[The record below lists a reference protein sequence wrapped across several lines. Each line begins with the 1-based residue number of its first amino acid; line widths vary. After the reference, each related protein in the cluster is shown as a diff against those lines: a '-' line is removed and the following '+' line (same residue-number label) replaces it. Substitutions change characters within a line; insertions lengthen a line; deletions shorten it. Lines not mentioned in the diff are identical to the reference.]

1 MEYRKVHETG
11 TIFVGRPAAA
21 YGLRWRRVFPG
32 EERQLRVLRRWLASL
47 LPDCP
52 AQDDIASV
60 ATELGANAIRHT
72 ASGRSGKFAVE
83 IAWHEA
89 VVRVTVADGGAP
101 TEPRLIDD
109 PAAEHGRGLLLV
121 HGLSLRTG
129 ATGGPEGRLVW
140 AEIAWEASDA
150 AGQVSVQDP
159 YEAVIRDGEAALARR
174 FGDVPTWFG
183 RSTLAWWALAGPGT
197 LMTAPSPQELAGL
210 LSRLLDT
217 PPSLPLGA
225 APAGQDAI
233 RRREPRPVRTTSY
246 GSRPRTMAVP
256 GSRLCPAQ
264 TVA

>member
-11 TIFVGRPAAA
+11 NTFIGRPAVAC
-21 YGLRWRRVFPG
+21 GLRWRRVFPG
-32 EERQLRVLRRWLASL
+32 EERQLGVLRRWLAAL

-60 ATELGANAIRHT
+60 ATELGANAVRHT
-72 ASGRSGKFAVE
+72 ASGRGGTFAVE

-109 PAAEHGRGLLLV
+109 QAAEHGRGLLLV

-140 AEIAWEASDA
+140 AEIAWDA
-150 AGQVSVQDP
+150 PDTAGQVSVQDP

-174 FGDVPTWFG
+174 FGHVPTWFG
-183 RSTLAWWALAGPGT
+183 RSTLTWWALAGPGT
-197 LMTAPSPQELAGL
+197 LMTAPSAQDLAGL
-210 LSRLLDT
+210 LSRLPAT
-217 PPSLPLGA
+217 PPSLPLDA
-225 APAGQDAI
+225 TQADQDAG
-233 RRREPRPVRTTSY
+233 RRREPRPSQATSLGPKLSTT
-246 GSRPRTMAVP
+246 AVP
-256 GSRLCPAQ
+256 GTRLFPARS
-264 TVA
+264 VA